1 MQDPA
6 PRIPDDSAPTAASA
20 AIGALE
26 PALSTSLRFHRP
38 RGPICAAG
46 HCAQCEI
53 ATAAGRMLACQ
64 APVDTVAVR
73 RHSLRSLG
81 RIAERMPPWFYERHF
96 LRPRA
101 LRRLWLHLLRH
112 VSGAP
117 ALTAGE
123 RALSPSRRY
132 VEREADVVVVG
143 NGPGSPGAFEV
154 RPDQGDVVVGLYP
167 DRVLG
172 VLRGGEF
179 L

>member
-6 PRIPDDSAPTAASA
+6 PRTSEDNAATVASA

-53 ATAAGRMLACQ
+53 ATAAGRTLACQ
-64 APVDTVAVR
+64 TPADTVAAR
-73 RHSLRSLG
+73 RHSLRPLG

-112 VSGAP
+112 ASGAP
-117 ALTAGE
+117 GLTAGE
-123 RALSPSRRY
+123 RARPPSRRY
-132 VEREADVVVVG
+132 VEREADVVVVC
-143 NGPGSPGAFEV
+143 NGPGPPGAFEV
-154 RPDQGDVVVGLYP
+154 R
-167 DRVLG
+167 
-172 VLRGGEF
+172 
-179 L
+179 